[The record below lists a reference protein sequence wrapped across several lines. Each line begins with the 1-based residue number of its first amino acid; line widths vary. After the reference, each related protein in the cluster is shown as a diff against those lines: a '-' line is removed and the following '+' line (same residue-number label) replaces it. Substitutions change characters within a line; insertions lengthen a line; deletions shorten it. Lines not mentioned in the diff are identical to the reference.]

1 MYLTISLEKCPVVF
15 FSEIFWSWFSDVK
28 HNLLKSSK
36 GFSHTLE
43 KRGKKATK
51 KVKNMEDL
59 VRSVMGEN
67 APAEK
72 SSSDAMSSESI
83 KIVTV
88 GVGGAGNNTINRL
101 IKSGVKGTDL
111 VAVNT
116 DKQHL
121 NIVHERSK
129 KVLIGKSVTKGLG
142 AGGYPDIGAKSA
154 EVDRPLIE
162 RELEGSHLVFVCAGM
177 GGGTGGGAAPIVAQ
191 IAKEQGA
198 IVVAMVTYPFALERA
213 RKKRADEGI
222 KALKKHCDSV
232 IILDNNRLVQLVP
245 NLPMAEAFAVAD
257 EILSRAISGL
267 VWTITQPSLINI
279 DFADVRAIME
289 GGGVGF
295 IAVGEGKGND
305 KVKAASEGVIKNRL
319 LDVDFEG
326 AKGAL
331 IHITGGS
338 DLTLGDAIKAGEWV
352 TEKMDAEANVK
363 WGARIMQNYE
373 GKLEIVAIVTGV
385 KGASIAGTAV
395 GEDEVAT
402 VPAYSQDLEVLG

>member
-1 MYLTISLEKCPVVF
+1 
-15 FSEIFWSWFSDVK
+15 
-28 HNLLKSSK
+28 
-36 GFSHTLE
+36 
-43 KRGKKATK
+43 
-51 KVKNMEDL
+51 MEDL
-59 VRSVMGEN
+59 VRSVMGEASPKEEN
-67 APAEK
+67 
-72 SSSDAMSSESI
+72 SSSEAMSSETI

-101 IKSGVKGTDL
+101 IKSGVKGTEL
-111 VAVNT
+111 VAINT

-162 RELEGSHLVFVCAGM
+162 RELEGAHLVFVCAGM

-213 RKKRADEGI
+213 RKKKAEEGI
-222 KALKKHCDSV
+222 KALKRSCDSV
-232 IILDNNRLVQLVP
+232 IILDNNRLVSLVP

-279 DFADVRAIME
+279 DFADVRSIME

-305 KVKAASEGVIKNRL
+305 KVTGAAEGVIKNRL

-331 IHITGGS
+331 IHISGGS
-338 DLTLGDAIKAGEWV
+338 DLTLGDAIKAGEII

-385 KGASIAGTAV
+385 TGASVAGQSMQEEEETSSMP
-395 GEDEVAT
+395 E
-402 VPAYSQDLEVLG
+402 YSRDLEVLG

>member
-1 MYLTISLEKCPVVF
+1 
-15 FSEIFWSWFSDVK
+15 
-28 HNLLKSSK
+28 
-36 GFSHTLE
+36 
-43 KRGKKATK
+43 
-51 KVKNMEDL
+51 
-59 VRSVMGEN
+59 MGEN
-67 APAEK
+67 APQKEESAATELLG
-72 SSSDAMSSESI
+72 SEGI

-101 IKSGVKGTDL
+101 IKSGVKGTEL

-116 DKQHL
+116 DRQHL

-162 RELEGSHLVFVCAGM
+162 RELDGAHLVFICAGM

-213 RKKRADEGI
+213 RKKKADESIG
-222 KALKKHCDSV
+222 KLKKSCDSV

-245 NLPMAEAFAVAD
+245 NLPMTEAFAVAD
-257 EILSRAISGL
+257 EILARAISGL

-295 IAVGEGKGND
+295 IAVGEGKSTD
-305 KVKAASEGVIKNRL
+305 KVRAAAEGVIKNRL

-331 IHITGGS
+331 IHITGGA
-338 DLTLGDAIKAGEWV
+338 DLTLGDAIKAGEII

-385 KGASIAGTAV
+385 KGASIAGQAV
-395 GEDEVAT
+395 HEEQESL
-402 VPAYSQDLEVLG
+402 VPTYSSDLESLG

>member
-1 MYLTISLEKCPVVF
+1 
-15 FSEIFWSWFSDVK
+15 
-28 HNLLKSSK
+28 
-36 GFSHTLE
+36 
-43 KRGKKATK
+43 
-51 KVKNMEDL
+51 MEDL
-59 VRSVMGEN
+59 VKSVMGES
-67 APAEK
+67 AAEE
-72 SSSDAMSSESI
+72 SSSTEALSSESI

-101 IKSGVKGTDL
+101 IKSGVKGTEL
-111 VAVNT
+111 VAINT

-121 NIVHERSK
+121 NIVHERAK
-129 KVLIGKSVTKGLG
+129 KVLIGRSVTKGLG
-142 AGGYPDIGAKSA
+142 AGGYPDVGAKSA

-162 RELEGSHLVFVCAGM
+162 KELDGAHLVFICAGM
-177 GGGTGGGAAPIVAQ
+177 GGGTGGGAAPVVAS

-198 IVVAMVTYPFALERA
+198 IVVSMVTYPFSLERA
-213 RKKRADEGI
+213 RKKKADEGI
-222 KALKKHCDSV
+222 QKLKKSCDSV
-232 IILDNNRLVQLVP
+232 IILDNNRLVSLVP
-245 NLPMAEAFAVAD
+245 NLPMTEAFAVAD
-257 EILSRAISGL
+257 EILARAISGL

-295 IAVGEGKGND
+295 IAVGEGKGTD
-305 KVKAASEGVIKNRL
+305 KVRAASEGVIKNRL

-338 DLTLGDAIKAGEWV
+338 DLTLGDAIKAGEMI

-385 KGASIAGTAV
+385 KGASIAGGSYQA
-395 GEDEVAT
+395 EEESSML
-402 VPAYSQDLEVLG
+402 PAYTSDLEVLG

>member
-1 MYLTISLEKCPVVF
+1 
-15 FSEIFWSWFSDVK
+15 
-28 HNLLKSSK
+28 
-36 GFSHTLE
+36 
-43 KRGKKATK
+43 
-51 KVKNMEDL
+51 MEDL
-59 VRSVMGEN
+59 VKAVVGDKGIEETVEN
-67 APAEK
+67 EEAFT
-72 SSSDAMSSESI
+72 SEQI

-111 VAVNT
+111 LALNT

-121 NIVHERSK
+121 NIVHERAK
-129 KVLIGKSVTKGLG
+129 KLLIGKAVTKGLG
-142 AGGYPDIGAKSA
+142 AGGYA
-154 EVDRPLIE
+154 EVGEKCAEIDRGIIE
-162 RELEGSHLVFVCAGM
+162 KELEGAHLVFICAGM
-177 GGGTGGGAAPIVAQ
+177 GGGTGGGASPVVAQ

-222 KALKKHCDSV
+222 AKLRKSCDSV
-232 IILDNNRLVQLVP
+232 IILDNNRLVKLVP

-279 DFADVRAIME
+279 DFADVRAIMQ

-295 IAVGEGKGND
+295 IAVGEGKGTD
-305 KVKAASEGVIKNRL
+305 RVSGAAEGVIKNRL

-326 AKGAL
+326 AKGAI

-338 DLTLGDAIKAGEWV
+338 DLTLGDAIKAGEII
-352 TEKMDAEANVK
+352 TERMDAEANVK

-385 KGASIAGTAV
+385 TGASVLGMPFEEEEPTLL
-395 GEDEVAT
+395 
-402 VPAYSQDLEVLG
+402 PSYSSELEVLG